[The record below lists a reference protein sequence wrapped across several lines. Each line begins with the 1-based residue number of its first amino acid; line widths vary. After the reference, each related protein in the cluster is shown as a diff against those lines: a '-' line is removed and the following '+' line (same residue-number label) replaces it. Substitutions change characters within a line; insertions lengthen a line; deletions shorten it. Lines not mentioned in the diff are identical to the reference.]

1 MRAWRVHPAQPGTLG
16 PVARHAGRGCL
27 ALLLCTTGA
36 GMALA
41 AEDRF
46 GFYGLSPAAA
56 GQTVKEAEKA
66 LGVPLVAPP
75 SQQGRSCQVRTS
87 SAQPGVQ
94 YVVDKGVIV
103 RIDTRDKRWSTMR
116 GLRVGDSE
124 ARARELYGKRLQ
136 VSPHPYFERGHRLAV
151 MSADRKHALVMES
164 NDAGR
169 IITLRGGRLP
179 AVESLEGCP

>member
-1 MRAWRVHPAQPGTLG
+1 MSHVHRFAAAL
-16 PVARHAGRGCL
+16 L
-27 ALLLCTTGA
+27 ALGVAAA
-36 GMALA
+36 GA

-66 LGVPLVAPP
+66 LGAKLVAPAA
-75 SQQGRSCQVRTS
+75 QKGRRCQVRTS

-94 YVVDKGVIV
+94 YVVDKGVIT

-116 GLRVGDSE
+116 GVRVGDSE
-124 ARARELYGKRLQ
+124 ALVRQAYGSRLT
-136 VSPHPYFERGHRLAV
+136 VSPHPYFERGHRLSV
-151 MSADRKHALVMES
+151 LSADRKYALVMES
-164 NDAGR
+164 DDAGR

-179 AVESLEGCP
+179 MVEALEGCS